1 MTEQNTTNHFEIKE
15 EQSGFRM
22 DAVLS
27 NLLVDASRNHIQK
40 LIEEGQVSVNG
51 QVQTSKKY
59 KTKIGDF
66 ISILLPEP
74 KALEVEAQDIDI
86 DIVYEDNDVLV
97 VNKPKGMVVH
107 PAAGNT
113 DGTLVNA
120 LLYHCT
126 NLSGINGVIRPG
138 IVHRIDKDTSG
149 LLMVAK
155 NDVAH
160 NALTKQLSEH
170 SITRAYRAIVYHN
183 FSEDE
188 GTIDAPIGRDPKNR
202 LRMAVTTQNSKRAV
216 THYKVLERFGDFTY
230 IEARLETGRTHQIR
244 VHMAYKKHPLLG
256 DEVYG
261 PKKKIFGITS
271 QMLHA
276 KVLGFVHPTTGKYM
290 EFESEL
296 PEEFKNILEKLRKR
310 NR

>member
-1 MTEQNTTNHFEIKE
+1 MIEEKKFNLFKIE
-15 EQSGFRM
+15 EQYSGLRM

-27 NLLVDASRNHIQK
+27 SLLLEASRNHIQK

-51 QVQTSKKY
+51 TVQTSKKY
-59 KTKIGDF
+59 KTKMEDV
-66 ISILLPEP
+66 ISIVIPEP
-74 KALEVEAQDIDI
+74 KKLEVEAQDIAI
-86 DIVYEDNDVLV
+86 EIVYEDEDLLV

-107 PAAGNT
+107 PAVGNT

-126 NLSGINGVIRPG
+126 NLSGINGIIRPG

-149 LLMVAK
+149 LLMIAK

-160 NALTKQLSEH
+160 NSLTKQLAEH
-170 SITRAYRAIVYHN
+170 SITRSYRAIVYHN
-183 FSEDE
+183 FSENE
-188 GTIDAPIGRDPKNR
+188 GIIDAPIGRDHKNR
-202 LRMAVTTQNSKRAV
+202 LRMAVTTQNAKHAV
-216 THYKVLERFGDFTY
+216 THYKILERFGDFTY

-261 PKKKIFGITS
+261 PKKKMFGITS

-276 KVLGFVHPTTGKYM
+276 KVLGFVHPTTGTYV

-296 PEEFKNILEKLRKR
+296 TEEFGNTLEKLRKR